1 MSTYFP
7 ITTFP
12 FPASFGTGRDPNSGS
27 IFHLASSLEYFRLY
41 EAAAPDSDDADQGL
55 HYEGH
60 DEHPEAGHGDGSHD
74 DEYDRSIE
82 LADDQYESMEHDDFA
97 TDGHEYHE
105 YGESWH
111 PEEPRGEDEV
121 LQHSDAQTET
131 LWQPEVSGVITIKPH
146 RSFSTKDDFRFL
158 LEDGS
163 FADGDLVDAGEVVVA
178 QYELGRRG
186 WKLEGLDRDETLSVQ
201 ELMGEAFIVKSEL
214 ERDGSYEF
222 EVYSD
227 LDGDGIW
234 EEVLEGRASIVDAP
248 DGSVDLVGL
257 VASGQLSATML
268 GI

>member
-1 MSTYFP
+1 MSTDFP

-27 IFHLASSLEYFRLY
+27 IFHLASSFEYFRFY

-60 DEHPEAGHGDGSHD
+60 DEHPEAGHTDAGHD
-74 DEYDRSIE
+74 DD
-82 LADDQYESMEHDDFA
+82 HD
-97 TDGHEYHE
+97 GYEYHE
-105 YGESWH
+105 NGESWH
-111 PEEPRGEDEV
+111 PEEPRGEDEG
-121 LQHSDAQTET
+121 LQHSESHTEAGPH
-131 LWQPEVSGVITIKPH
+131 WQSDVSGVVTIKPY
-146 RSFSTKDDFRFL
+146 RSYSKKDDFRFL

-186 WKLEGLDRDETLSVQ
+186 WKLEGLDRDETLNVQ

-248 DGSVDLVGL
+248 DGSVELVGL